1 MTHIESP
8 KVVKKKLFSP
18 IWLLPVVALVLG
30 AWLGVKSIRES
41 GIEIQ
46 IHFPSATG
54 IDVGKTLIKYQGL
67 TVGKVSDVGID
78 EDLKGVNV
86 KVLMDY
92 RADPFLK
99 KDTLF
104 WLVTPKAS
112 ITGVEGLDA
121 LFSGNYIALQPGS
134 GRSAT
139 EFEAQREA
147 PSILP
152 GSEGIVIELVSQ
164 KLGSI
169 DVGSKIFY
177 RQIPVGS
184 VVSYRLEDAQRILIS
199 VFVQEQYAHLVK
211 KDSQFWNVSGF
222 SIDASLSG
230 IKVNTESLASILA
243 GGISFNS
250 PDGVDNAQNGDDF
263 TLFDNEK
270 EALGGKRFTL
280 SADNG
285 EEINAGADIIYR
297 GVTVGHVIDKQLT
310 EKGISLL
317 AQLNTEHSALLAAD
331 TRFWLSGA
339 EVSLAGIKHAARL
352 VTGNVINLLPGVSAD
367 KSKNLYP
374 LEKTAPDL
382 LRAQKRFITLH
393 AQEHMG
399 VNVGAKIRFKQ
410 LPIGQVNRVALS
422 KDFEKIEYQVEILP
436 EFISLLTA
444 GSYFV
449 PESALSIKAS
459 LDGLEVKTRDFA
471 TLVEGA
477 LSLVPGNNKT
487 LSKAQSFTLYASV
500 DAAQTLATNKTNIHL
515 SLNSHDGAGLSE
527 GAPIYYKKMPIGT
540 VKKIHW
546 QGATDSFKIDLAIEK
561 QFNVLIKPNRV
572 FWRND
577 ALSVNASL
585 AGIDVNLA
593 PLAGAIKGSITLG
606 HLISDNPTLADPDFL
621 YDEKRLALMQAHPIS
636 LTLAA
641 NSNISA
647 NAAIRYQG
655 HQIGQ
660 VQSVK
665 LNDGLTQ
672 VNAKAYLYGE
682 YAAHFIS
689 EDSEYFIVNAQ
700 ISLAGI
706 KAAETL
712 LTGPYISVLAGH
724 SSQQSEHF
732 IVQQQASHYG
742 NVDNKALKF
751 TLEDVQLG
759 SIKAGTQV
767 FYRGI
772 AIGQV
777 DGYSLNQAGNKVQL
791 FAHIDASYAHLV
803 NQTSQFWNASGI
815 KVDVGLFS
823 GAQIETTS
831 LETILAGGINV
842 LTQAVTTQE
851 NSLQQGSILPLQP
864 RVNEEWLSWEP
875 EQSANLQ

>member
-18 IWLLPVVALVLG
+18 IWLLPIVALILG

-67 TVGKVSDVGID
+67 TVGKVSDIGID

-134 GRSAT
+134 GRSAS

-147 PSILP
+147 PTILP
-152 GSEGIVIELVSQ
+152 GSEGIVVEITSL

-169 DVGSKIFY
+169 DLGSKVFY

-184 VVSYRLEDAQRILIS
+184 VVSYRLENTQQIVIS
-199 VFVQEQYAHLVK
+199 VFIQEQYAHLVK
-211 KDSQFWNVSGF
+211 KNSQFWNVSGL

-250 PDGVDNAQNGDDF
+250 PEGQANAENGDSFSLFENETSAISGAGFTLTADNGDD
-263 TLFDNEK
+263 
-270 EALGGKRFTL
+270 
-280 SADNG
+280 
-285 EEINAGADIIYR
+285 INAGADILYR
-297 GVTVGHVIDKQLT
+297 GVTVGHVIDKRLSEQGVILH
-310 EKGISLL
+310 
-317 AQLNTEHSALLAAD
+317 AQLDTEHSALLASD

-339 EVSLAGIKHAARL
+339 EVSLAGVKHAARL
-352 VTGNVINLLPGVSAD
+352 VTGKVVNLLPGVLPGPN
-367 KSKNLYP
+367 KSHYV
-374 LEKTAPDL
+374 LESSAPDL
-382 LRAQKRFITLH
+382 LSAKKRVITLS
-393 AQEHMG
+393 AQEHLG
-399 VNVGAKIRFKQ
+399 VTIGAQVRFKQ
-410 LPIGQVNRVALS
+410 LPIGHVNHLAFS
-422 KDFEKIEYQVEILP
+422 KDFKQVEYQVDILP
-436 EFISLLTA
+436 EFIPLLTS

-459 LDGLEVKTRDFA
+459 LDGIEVKTRDLS

-477 LSLVPGNNKT
+477 LSLIPGDGKVSSNNNFVLYTSMDEAKHIAAKKT
-487 LSKAQSFTLYASV
+487 
-500 DAAQTLATNKTNIHL
+500 DIHL
-515 SLNSHDGAGLSE
+515 SLNSHDGAGLSQ
-527 GAPIYYKKMPIGT
+527 GAPVYYKKMAIGQ
-540 VKKIHW
+540 VESIQW
-546 QGATDSFKIDLAIEK
+546 QAKTDSFKVAVAIEK
-561 QFNVLIKPNRV
+561 KFTSLINPNSV

-577 ALSVNASL
+577 ALSINASL

-593 PLAGAIKGSITLG
+593 PLGAAIKGSITLG
-606 HLISDNPTLADPDFL
+606 HVEHAKASNPNIL
-621 YDEKRLALMQAHPIS
+621 YDEKRLALMHAYPVS
-636 LTLAA
+636 FTLPASA
-641 NSNISA
+641 NISA
-647 NAAIRYQG
+647 NSAIRYQG

-660 VQSVK
+660 VQAVK
-665 LNDGLTQ
+665 LSDSLEQ

-682 YAAHFIS
+682 YAAHFAL
-689 EDSEYFIVNAQ
+689 EDSEFFIVQAQ

-706 KAAETL
+706 KAPETL
-712 LTGPYISVLAGH
+712 LTGPYIGALPGTSTVLAK
-724 SSQQSEHF
+724 HF
-732 IVQQQASHYG
+732 DVKQQARHYG
-742 NVDNKALKF
+742 NLVKDALRF
-751 TLEDVQLG
+751 TLEDSQLG
-759 SIKAGTQV
+759 SIKTGTQI

-772 AIGQV
+772 PIGQV
-777 DGYSLNQAGNKVQL
+777 DGFSLNAKGNKVQV
-791 FAHIDASYAHLV
+791 FAHIEPPYTHLV
-803 NQTSQFWNASGI
+803 NQSSQFWNASGI
-815 KVDVGLFS
+815 SVDMGLFS
-823 GAQIETTS
+823 GVQVETTS
-831 LETILAGGINV
+831 IETILAGGINV
-842 LTQAVTTQE
+842 LTRDVTTE
-851 NSLQQGSILPLQP
+851 ANLLRDTSTVPLHSS
-864 RVNEEWLSWEP
+864 VDKEWLSWEP
-875 EQSANLQ
+875 AQTR